1 MTMKRQV
8 HYVENRGSK
17 SGCGKGCLLIIIYWA
32 VTLSVG
38 KYFSL
43 GDGYVLIIAALF
55 FIVLLILALSGKLS
69 KPLTPRTTKLP
80 LGPGFKRAVKRRK
93 RDFYG
98 GQSGGDGGGCGGGGC
113 GGGG

>member
-1 MTMKRQV
+1 MNRQV

-32 VTLSVG
+32 VA
-38 KYFSL
+38 F
-43 GDGYVLIIAALF
+43 IAAIVLEAPYILWIMTVVF
-55 FIVLLILALSGKLS
+55 FISLLILILSGKLS

-98 GQSGGDGGGCGGGGC
+98 GQSGGDGGGGCGGGGC